1 MGYEKEVLFRARSRH
16 AAAVEAH
23 RQDQRRMQEQIYARL
38 PQVKALDLEI
48 RQTMADVMAHTFRHG
63 GDPQAA
69 VKRIREKNLDLQQQ
83 RNHLLQTAGYR
94 PEQLSEGP
102 RCRVCSDTGYVGEQM
117 CACLKRYCV
126 EEQRKELTSLL
137 SQNASFDDFR
147 LDYYPEVVDSAT
159 GISARDQM
167 ELVYETCVNYAGHFN
182 LKRPKNLLMNGAPG
196 LGKTFLSACIAGEVV
211 ARGYSVVYDTAIHV
225 FACLEK
231 QKFGGATE
239 EELRMAER
247 VMVCDLLILDD
258 LGTEMS
264 TSFIAPALY
273 SIINGRI
280 LAEKPTIISTN
291 YTMDQ
296 LAARYT
302 PQILSRLEG
311 EYHILTFAGRDIRR
325 LKKEQE

>member
-1 MGYEKEVLFRARSRH
+1 M
-16 AAAVEAH
+16 
-23 RQDQRRMQEQIYARL
+23 
-38 PQVKALDLEI
+38 
-48 RQTMADVMAHTFRHG
+48 
-63 GDPQAA
+63 
-69 VKRIREKNLDLQQQ
+69 
-83 RNHLLQTAGYR
+83 
-94 PEQLSEGP
+94 
-102 RCRVCSDTGYVGEQM
+102 
-117 CACLKRYCV
+117 
-126 EEQRKELTSLL
+126 
-137 SQNASFDDFR
+137 
-147 LDYYPEVVDSAT
+147 
-159 GISARDQM
+159 
-167 ELVYETCVNYAGHFN
+167 
-182 LKRPKNLLMNGAPG
+182 
-196 LGKTFLSACIAGEVV
+196 

-325 LKKEQE
+325 LRRSRSKISGHRPWAVRLFSLSVPPVLHRKTGECSRAREKSKGPVQKEAFSTPAFGPFQVRFLKCKGYKLSYADKDRQ